1 LNLASFSYRIRGQ
14 TKAFAHALTI
24 IGRRGAIVVIHPF
37 GGPAEP
43 QEWNLMPQKVSEIP
57 VDRVKPSSFTL
68 RDLDEA
74 AVEELAGSIRASGLL
89 QPIMVKPTGD
99 GYELVFGLHRLE
111 ACKRLGWKKTQPSL
125 SISQARTPS

>member
-1 LNLASFSYRIRGQ
+1 
-14 TKAFAHALTI
+14 
-24 IGRRGAIVVIHPF
+24 
-37 GGPAEP
+37 
-43 QEWNLMPQKVSEIP
+43 MPQKVSEIP

-74 AVEELAGSIRASGLL
+74 AVDELAGSIRASGLL

-99 GYELVFGLHRLE
+99 GYDLVFGLHRLE
-111 ACKRLGWKKTQPSL
+111 AVNGWVGKKSQPSL